1 MNNKHNNN
9 IDISDRDINTI
20 ENDKNNITINSIIK
34 NINNNINIITIDNT
48 DTIYV

>member
-34 NINNNINIITIDNT
+34 NIHNNINIITIDNT